1 MEPIVI
7 EYMDPK
13 HEGSGSMKPN
23 VVKMRTRILRPSEYL
38 GIRRYANPD
47 YKALFDAAL
56 LTGMRVVELRLF
68 IAHPEWFDGEFIHI
82 PRIAIKK
89 QKATVKQRWVHLS
102 IKGRTVM
109 ENLNHNIRPDEVRT
123 EQAIIKYL
131 KSCAVKAEIGPY
143 GINMK
148 MFRKTYESWLISS
161 CPNKKEEIFL
171 SQGHDSLTAL
181 RHYVNLPFTE
191 ADKIDM
197 KEWVEGWR

>member
-1 MEPIVI
+1 MEPIII

-13 HEGSGSMKPN
+13 VEVQRPN
-23 VVKMRTRILRPSEYL
+23 ITKMRSRILRPSEYIL
-38 GIRRYANPD
+38 LRSHARPSYRI
-47 YKALFDAAL
+47 LFDSAL

-68 IAHPEWFDGEFIHI
+68 LEHPEWFDGEFIHI
-82 PRIAIKK
+82 PRVAIKK
-89 QKATVKQRWVHLS
+89 HKATVKQRWVHLS

-109 ENLNHNIRPDEVRT
+109 ENLHRNVSAGNVPT
-123 EQAIIKYL
+123 EQGIIKYL
-131 KSCAVKAEIGPY
+131 KRCAEMADIGTQ

-161 CPNKKEEIFL
+161 YPDRKEEIFL

-181 RHYVNLPFTE
+181 RHYVNLPFSE
-191 ADKIDM
+191 SDKIDM

>member
-1 MEPIVI
+1 MEPIII
-7 EYMDPK
+7 EYMDPISYSEIK
-13 HEGSGSMKPN
+13 KPN
-23 VVKMRTRILRPSEYL
+23 VTKMRTRILRPHEYMQL
-38 GIRRYANPD
+38 RSFANSS
-47 YKALFDAAL
+47 YRSLFDAAL

-68 IAHPEWFDGEFIHI
+68 LDHPEWFDGEFIHI
-82 PRIAIKK
+82 PRVAIKK
-89 QKATVKQRWVHLS
+89 HKATVKQRWVHLS

-109 ENLNHNIRPDEVRT
+109 ENLHRNIYPGKIPT

-131 KSCAVKAEIGPY
+131 KTCADKADIGAK

-161 CPNKKEEIFL
+161 YPDRKEEIFL

-181 RHYVNLPFTE
+181 RHYVNLPFSE